1 MIVEHPKKRP
11 SEEEEEEVVH
21 YLKPLRPKSFKKN
34 NLAKKEQIFIFIF

>member
-11 SEEEEEEVVH
+11 SEEEEVVH
-21 YLKPLRPKSFKKN
+21 YLKPLMPKSFKKN